1 MSPDLGLLLQ
11 RLRQEQG
18 RHKLT
23 GMWRLQADHTDVFLC
38 NEDNCQLVA

>member
-1 MSPDLGLLLQ
+1 MSPDLELLLQ

-23 GMWRLQADHTDVFLC
+23 GMWKLQTDQTEVILC
-38 NEDNCQLVA
+38 